1 MRRIKGLIVKDF
13 LQIKDFKISLL
24 FWTVIFVVLSLV
36 FDLTNILA
44 ILTAYGF
51 GMMLTFSFTFDEMSN
66 SERYMVT
73 LPFTRNE
80 IVLSKYIFAFITS
93 AIGAVVGDI
102 LNVIIQLITTGTVH
116 DLVRTL
122 SIAVLGM
129 LVLAITNAIQIPCIM
144 KKGAEA
150 SRMLT
155 FSVGGGI
162 LLICIAIYKLGNKLG
177 VVLPMDLLESIYNRF
192 WLLIYIVLIALFY
205 FVSYRISCKAYQ
217 NKDI

>member
-1 MRRIKGLIVKDF
+1 MRKLKGLIVKDF

-24 FWTVIFVVLSLV
+24 FWTVIFVMLSLV

-80 IVLSKYIFAFITS
+80 IVLSKYIFALITS

-122 SIAVLGM
+122 SVAVLGM
-129 LVLAITNAIQIPCIM
+129 FVMSITNAIQIPCIM
-144 KKGAEA
+144 KQGAET

-155 FSVGGGI
+155 FSVSGVI
-162 LLICIAIYKLGNKLG
+162 LLICVAIYKLGSKLG
-177 VVLPMDLLESIYNRF
+177 VVLPMDLLESIYNKF
-192 WLLIYIVLIALFY
+192 WLAIYIILIVVFY
-205 FVSYRISCKAYQ
+205 FISYRISCKAYG